1 MLYKAYIE
9 PSARRNAM
17 SLKSSET
24 RYGTVAVAIH
34 WLSALFVLGLLV
46 SGFRAAGLDDLEAK
60 AGILRIHAVVGTTV
74 LVLTLARIAWW
85 LFADR
90 RPAEPA
96 RTPRLQGFAARA
108 VHLLFYVVL
117 VGMAAS
123 GIGMLA
129 LSGAADILFGSAPGP
144 LPDFLAYAPRI
155 PHGLGAFFLVA
166 LVVAHVA
173 AALYHQYLLRD
184 RLLARMWF

>member
-1 MLYKAYIE
+1 
-9 PSARRNAM
+9 M

-24 RYGTVAVAIH
+24 RYGNVAVAIH

-46 SGFRAAGLDDLEAK
+46 SGFIAAGTADPEAK
-60 AGILRIHAVVGTTV
+60 AGILRIHAVVGGTV

-85 LFADR
+85 AFADG

-96 RTPRLQGFAARA
+96 GTPRLQGLAARA

-117 VGMAAS
+117 IGMAAS

-129 LSGAADILFGSAPGP
+129 LSGAANILFGGAPGP
-144 LPDFLAYAPRI
+144 LPDFMAYAPRI

-166 LVVAHVA
+166 LVIAHLA
-173 AALYHQYLLRD
+173 AALYHQFVMRD
-184 RLLARMWF
+184 RLLARMGIG